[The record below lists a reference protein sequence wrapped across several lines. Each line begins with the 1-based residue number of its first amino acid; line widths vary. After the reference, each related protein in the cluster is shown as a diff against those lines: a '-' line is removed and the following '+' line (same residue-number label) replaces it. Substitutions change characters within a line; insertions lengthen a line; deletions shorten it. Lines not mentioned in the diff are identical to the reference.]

1 MPSDV
6 RACGVISINA
16 WPGGPRR
23 VGCLACERSFLS
35 RSKAERLCVP
45 CRAGRS
51 AWTDRGPEVDSPLAQ
66 DYRPAA

>member
-1 MPSDV
+1 MLNDV
-6 RACGVISINA
+6 RTCRVIPINA

-23 VGCLACERSFLS
+23 VGCLACDRSFLS
-35 RSKAERLCVP
+35 RSKAERLCAP

-51 AWTDRGPEVDSPLAQ
+51 AWSDRGLEVDSPLSQ